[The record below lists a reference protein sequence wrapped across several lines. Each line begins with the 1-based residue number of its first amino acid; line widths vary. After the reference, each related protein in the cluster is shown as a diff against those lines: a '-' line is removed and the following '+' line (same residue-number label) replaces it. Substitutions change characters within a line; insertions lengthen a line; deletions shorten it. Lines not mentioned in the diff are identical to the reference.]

1 MKIGK
6 VVLCL
11 MVLFVSAEA
20 RKLSELRQRVSWY
33 LNDYS
38 DLMVGAAV
46 KDSILNVSQEQYS
59 AEFPVHLDTVRQAL
73 TAGTRFYAIPSNY
86 AGKVVSVHKVGPTF
100 VDLKYIPTDSLPQMD
115 EGTVQFYSVKHTAD
129 SPTLIIYPRP
139 VLGDDTV
146 FYFYHARPV
155 SMDSN
160 AAECGIA
167 DYAEEPVVLL
177 AVSKLWAMQDMNLQ
191 LSSWFYERYLI
202 TAGRITRTQVEV
214 PRRD

>member
-1 MKIGK
+1 MRLGKI
-6 VVLCL
+6 VLCL

-20 RKLSELRQRVSWY
+20 RTLAELRQRVSWY

-59 AEFPVHLDTVRQAL
+59 AEFPVHLDTGRQAL
-73 TAGTRFYAIPSNY
+73 TVGTRFYAMPSNF
-86 AGKVVSVHKVGPTF
+86 GGQVSSVHKVGPTF

-115 EGTVQFYSVKHTAD
+115 KGTVQFYSVKQTKGQA
-129 SPTLIIYPRP
+129 TLIIYPRP
-139 VLGDDTV
+139 VIADDTI
-146 FYFYHARPV
+146 FYFYHASPTAL
-155 SMDSN
+155 SHADT
-160 AAECGIA
+160 ECSVV
-167 DYAEEPVVLL
+167 DYAEEPIVLL

-214 PRRD
+214 PRSD